1 MLGVGELNADN
12 VPREPRVGG
21 GWGYAD
27 PVIAAIRRVI
37 QDAAATTSPNFE
49 PEGGY
54 GTEYCARIAR
64 NRRFWMVGLLGIGI
78 RISGGALSR
87 SVSVNLYFAQSW
99 IDVLPGISAV
109 EGALQY
115 TGGTDRPAR

>member
-12 VPREPRVGG
+12 IPREPCVGG

-37 QDAAATTSPNFE
+37 QDTAAPTSPNFW

-54 GTEYCARIAR
+54 GAEYRARIDR
-64 NRRFWMVGLLGIGI
+64 NPGFLILGLRGIGYARI
-78 RISGGALSR
+78 RRWVEPSR
-87 SVSVNLYFAQSW
+87 RVSL
-99 IDVLPGISAV
+99 AV
-109 EGALQY
+109 
-115 TGGTDRPAR
+115 R